1 MAPRLGTSASMPGVP
16 RRFPRRVVPII
27 VVVDHVGVFDA
38 SASHHDSAVVVVAA
52 AAARKMT
59 PPTTMPPEQCMKSK
73 LITPPITSHCIEN
86 VRDLA

>member
-27 VVVDHVGVFDA
+27 VVVDDFDA
-38 SASHHDSAVVVVAA
+38 SASHHDSVVAAA

-59 PPTTMPPEQCMKSK
+59 PTMMPPEQCMISK
-73 LITPPITSHCIEN
+73 LITPPITSRCIEN